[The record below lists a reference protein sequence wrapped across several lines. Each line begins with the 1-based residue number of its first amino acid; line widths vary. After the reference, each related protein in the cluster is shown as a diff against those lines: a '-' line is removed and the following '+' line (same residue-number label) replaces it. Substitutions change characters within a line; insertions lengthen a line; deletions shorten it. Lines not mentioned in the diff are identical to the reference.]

1 MNIQTERLENHN
13 ARFTVTLEPSQLEQA
28 KQQSA
33 RKLSQKYNIPGFRK
47 GKAPYNIVQRFFGE
61 PAILEDAIEILGNDV
76 YKQALDQ
83 SGIAPYAP
91 GQLENFEADP
101 QPTFTFL
108 VPMQPTVNLGDYRSL
123 RKEYTE
129 PVVEDAQVDK
139 ALRQIQEDQALYEES
154 SKPVEMGNRV
164 TMELYG
170 KIVGEE
176 DDEAESSEAEHTHE
190 HEHAE
195 GEDHDHDHEHTE
207 GEEHDHDHD
216 HEHGHDHGLGGN
228 EFIHEH
234 DAVMVLRD
242 ENEEPIPGFRKAVL
256 GMAVDEERTFDLT
269 YPEDEKEYEEYAG
282 KEAQF
287 KVKIK
292 KIENVTLPSMNDD
305 LAARVT
311 EKEEKPLTLLELRMR
326 TRENLQESMK
336 QQAKSTFAGEALDA
350 MVDGATIAFPEEM
363 IEDQTENYLERLDQ
377 DFRRQGLTLE
387 DYMRIANKQRD
398 DLKKDYRE
406 IAIKN
411 LKRALVL
418 REIRQIEGI
427 DVSEEAINA
436 EIDKMLVQFGEQ
448 AASLRGMLD
457 TPQMRENIKNDLMEQ
472 GTLDRVVAI
481 AKGEAPALNAPAV
494 EEVSST

>member
-1 MNIQTERLENHN
+1 MNIQTERIENHN
-13 ARFTVTLEPSQLEQA
+13 ARFTVTLEPSQLEKA

-47 GKAPYNIVQRFFGE
+47 GKAPYNIVLRFFGE
-61 PAILEDAIEILGNDV
+61 ASILEDAIEILGNDV
-76 YKQALDQ
+76 YKQALDE

-91 GQLENFEADP
+91 GQLENFEAEPDP
-101 QPTFTFL
+101 KFTFI
-108 VPMQPTVNLGDYRSL
+108 VPMQPTVDLGNYRAL
-123 RKEYTE
+123 RRQYTE
-129 PVVEDAQVDK
+129 PVVEDEQVDK
-139 ALRQIQEDQALYEES
+139 AMRQLQEDQALYEES
-154 SKPVEMGNRV
+154 TKPVETGNRV
-164 TMELYG
+164 TMELYA
-170 KIVGEE
+170 KLIGEE
-176 DDEAESSEAEHTHE
+176 GPEGESTEAEHTH
-190 HEHAE
+190 
-195 GEDHDHDHEHTE
+195 DE
-207 GEEHDHDHD
+207 GEEHDHDHEHAEGEEHD
-216 HEHGHDHGLGGN
+216 HGYDGHDHDHGLGGN

-234 DAVMVLRD
+234 SAVMVLRD
-242 ENEEPIPGFRKAVL
+242 ENEEPAPGFRQAIL
-256 GMAVDEERTFDLT
+256 GATLDEERAFELA

-282 KEAQF
+282 KKAEF
-287 KVKIK
+287 KVKIT

-326 TRENLQESMK
+326 TRENLQESTK
-336 QQAKSTFAGEALDA
+336 QQAKSNFAGEALDA
-350 MVDGATIAFPEEM
+350 IVDGATIAFPEEM
-363 IEDQTENYLERLDQ
+363 VEDQTENYLERLDQ

-398 DLKKDYRE
+398 ELKKDYRE

-418 REIRQIEGI
+418 REIRQVEAI
-427 DVSEEAINA
+427 DVPETAVDA
-436 EIDKMLVQFGEQ
+436 EIDKMLLQFGEQ

-481 AKGEAPALNAPAV
+481 AKGEAPELNAPAV